1 MTNRDDQRWML
12 EALAEARA
20 AGADGEVP
28 VGAVLVADGRVVSR
42 GRNRRERTGDPTA
55 HAEME
60 ALRGAVDPASPGR
73 WRQLGAT
80 MYVTLEPCAMCMGAL
95 ILARVER
102 LVYGC
107 PDPKG
112 GAAETLYR
120 LGDDERLNHRVA
132 VTGGVLAEES
142 ADLLRSFFKRLRARR
157 GGGGPGAQG
166 S

>member
-1 MTNRDDQRWML
+1 M
-12 EALAEARA
+12 EALDEARA
-20 AGADGEVP
+20 AAAEGEVP
-28 VGAVLVADGRVVSR
+28 VGAVLVADGRVLAR
-42 GRNRRERTGDPTA
+42 GRNRRERSGDPTA

-60 ALRGAVDPASPGR
+60 ALRSAVDPASPAR

-80 MYVTLEPCAMCMGAL
+80 MYVTLEPCVMCMGAL
-95 ILARVER
+95 IQARIQR

-132 VTGGVLAEES
+132 VTGGILAEES
-142 ADLLRSFFKRLRARR
+142 ADLLRSFFRRLRE
-157 GGGGPGAQG
+157 P
-166 S
+166 